1 MTDIYVIYRSFNT
14 SINATNTPNADS
26 VENFD
31 YMAEVG
37 KFGWGVCL
45 IGLGLWITS
54 YIFVTCLNAAAESQV
69 FRIRCLF
76 LKAILRQD
84 IGWYDTHETGNFASK
99 MTEYVNIS

>member
-1 MTDIYVIYRSFNT
+1 MTDIHVLYRSFNT
-14 SINATNTPNADS
+14 SINSTTTLNADV
-26 VENFD
+26 VESFD

-84 IGWYDTHETGNFASK
+84 IGWYDTHETGDFASK

>member
-1 MTDIYVIYRSFNT
+1 MSSNT
-14 SINATNTPNADS
+14 TTALNIELP
-26 VENFD
+26 ENVDF
-31 YMAEVG
+31 MAEVG
-37 KFGWGVCL
+37 IFGWGVSL